1 MLDSIYFLI
10 LIHPYLYISLLIILV
25 GFVYYILIE
34 RKNKITY
41 SILWGSFLTV
51 FGLVFFYLLNQL
63 EIQTFR
69 EDLELWKNL
78 SLIIILFGTMY
89 SCIIMSLNIKSLRKK

>member
-10 LIHPYLYISLLIILV
+10 LIQPYLYISLVIILI

-34 RKNKITY
+34 RKNEVPY
-41 SILWGSFLTV
+41 SILWSIFLTL

-69 EDLELWKNL
+69 EDLEPWKDL
-78 SLIIILFGTMY
+78 SLIIILFGTMF
-89 SCIIMSLNIKSLRKK
+89 SGIIMPLNIKSLRKK

>member
-1 MLDSIYFLI
+1 MK
-10 LIHPYLYISLLIILV
+10 
-25 GFVYYILIE
+25 IE

-41 SILWGSFLTV
+41 SILWGIFLTV

-89 SCIIMSLNIKSLRKK
+89 SGIIMSLNIKSLRKK

>member
-10 LIHPYLYISLLIILV
+10 LIQPYLYISLVIILI

-34 RKNKITY
+34 RKNEVTY
-41 SILWGSFLTV
+41 SILWSIFLTL
-51 FGLVFFYLLNQL
+51 FGLVFFYLLDQL

-69 EDLELWKNL
+69 EDLEPWKDL
-78 SLIIILFGTMY
+78 SLIIILFGTMF
-89 SCIIMSLNIKSLRKK
+89 SGIIMPLNIKSLRKK

>member
-41 SILWGSFLTV
+41 SILWGIFLTV

-69 EDLELWKNL
+69 EDLEQWKNL

-89 SCIIMSLNIKSLRKK
+89 SGIIMSLNIKSLRKK